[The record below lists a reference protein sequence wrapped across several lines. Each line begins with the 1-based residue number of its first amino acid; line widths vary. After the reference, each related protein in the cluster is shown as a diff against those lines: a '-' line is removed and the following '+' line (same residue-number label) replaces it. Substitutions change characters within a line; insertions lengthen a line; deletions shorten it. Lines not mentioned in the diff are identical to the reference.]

1 MTTSLIIIFIT
12 LLFSAFFSGMEI
24 AFVSVNR
31 LKVELDREQGSFAA
45 RLVSKLL
52 DRKKVFISAML
63 IGNNIAIVIY
73 GIYSGDLITD
83 LIVNKSSFLIES
95 RVISLLL
102 KTFISTII
110 VLVTAEFLPK
120 AFFGLKPN
128 KWLNIFSLPLTFIY
142 YLLYPL
148 AKFISWLS
156 KTLISAV
163 VKGDMTSEEIAFGN
177 IDLNYYLSEFRLEEQ
192 QDLDHEIQI
201 LQNALD
207 FKDLKA
213 RDCQIPRN
221 ELVTLN
227 IEESIETLRQQFIDT
242 GLSKVLIYRETV
254 DNIIGYVHSSELFNK
269 PESIKTVIRPVSI
282 VPEAMPANE
291 VLEQLIKQK
300 RNLAVVV
307 DEFGGTSGIVTIE
320 DIVEELF
327 GEIEDEHDLDELTEV
342 KISDNEY
349 KLSARLEIDYL
360 NHKYGLS
367 LPENDE
373 YETLGGMIVHYLED
387 IPKKNSNVLIEKFVL
402 TVLSVTD
409 TKIEEVKVSIND
421 K

>member
-63 IGNNIAIVIY
+63 IGNNISIVIY
-73 GIYSGDLITD
+73 GIYTGDLITD
-83 LIVNKSSFLIES
+83 LIVNQSSFLMES

-128 KWLNIFSLPLTFIY
+128 KWLNVFSLPLTFIY

-156 KTLISAV
+156 KTLISLV

-177 IDLNYYLSEFRLEEQ
+177 IDLNYYLSEFSVEAQ

-282 VPEAMPANE
+282 VPEPMPANE

-327 GEIEDEHDLDELTEV
+327 GEIEDEHDLDELTEI

>member
-31 LKVELDREQGSFAA
+31 LKVQLDREQGSFAA
-45 RLVSKLL
+45 KLVSKLL
-52 DRKKVFISAML
+52 DSKKVFISAML
-63 IGNNIAIVIY
+63 IGNNISIVIY
-73 GIYSGDLITD
+73 GIYTGNLITD
-83 LIVNKSSFLIES
+83 LIVNQSSFLMES

-102 KTFISTII
+102 KTFISTIM

-156 KTLISAV
+156 KTLISFV
-163 VKGDMTSEEIAFGN
+163 VKGDMNSEEIAFGN
-177 IDLNYYLSEFRLEEQ
+177 IDLNYYLREFSEEAQ

-213 RDCQIPRN
+213 RDCQVPRN

-227 IEESIETLRQQFIDT
+227 IDESIETLRQQFIDT
-242 GLSKVLIYRETV
+242 GLSKVLVYRETV

-269 PESIKTVIRPVSI
+269 PDSIKTVIRPVSI
-282 VPEAMPANE
+282 VPEPMPANE
-291 VLEQLIKQK
+291 LLEQLIKQK

-342 KISDNEY
+342 RISDNEY

-360 NHKYGLS
+360 NHKYGFS
-367 LPENDE
+367 LPENGQYD
-373 YETLGGMIVHYLED
+373 TLGGMIVHYLED

-409 TKIEEVKVSIND
+409 TKIEEVKLSIND
-421 K
+421 N

>member
-63 IGNNIAIVIY
+63 IGNNISIVIY
-73 GIYSGDLITD
+73 GIYTGDLITD
-83 LIVNKSSFLIES
+83 LIVNQSSFLMDS
-95 RVISLLL
+95 RVLSLLL

-156 KTLISAV
+156 KTLISVV
-163 VKGDMTSEEIAFGN
+163 VKGDMTSEELAFGN
-177 IDLNYYLSEFRLEEQ
+177 IDLNYYLSEFSVEAQ

-213 RDCQIPRN
+213 RDCQVPRN

-282 VPEAMPANE
+282 VPEPMPANE

-327 GEIEDEHDLDELTEV
+327 GEIEDEHDLDELTEI

>member
-1 MTTSLIIIFIT
+1 MTTSLIVIFIT

-24 AFVSVNR
+24 AFVSVSR

-45 RLVSKLL
+45 KLVSKLL
-52 DRKKVFISAML
+52 DKKKIFISAML

-83 LIVNKSSFLIES
+83 LVVSQSPFLMESS
-95 RVISLLL
+95 VISLLL

-110 VLVTAEFLPK
+110 VLITAEFLPK
-120 AFFGLKPN
+120 AFFGLSPN
-128 KWLNIFSLPLTFIY
+128 KWLNIFSLPLTFFY

-156 KTLISAV
+156 KTFISLV
-163 VKGDMTSEEIAFGN
+163 VKGDMNSEELAFGN
-177 IDLNYYLSEFRLEEQ
+177 IDLNYYLSEFSIEEQ
-192 QDLDHEIQI
+192 QELDHEIQI

-227 IEESIETLRQQFIDT
+227 IEESIEILRQQFIDT
-242 GLSKVLIYRETV
+242 GLSKVLIFRETV

-269 PESIKTVIRPVSI
+269 PESIKTVLRPVSI
-282 VPEAMPANE
+282 VPEPMPANE

-327 GEIEDEHDLDELTEV
+327 GEIEDEHDLDELTEI
-342 KISDNEY
+342 KISDNEF

-367 LPENDE
+367 FPENDE

-387 IPKKNSNVLIEKFVL
+387 IPEKNSNVLIEKFIL

-409 TKIEEVKVSIND
+409 TKIEEVKVSI
-421 K
+421 KE

>member
-63 IGNNIAIVIY
+63 IGNNISIVIY
-73 GIYSGDLITD
+73 GIYTGDLITD
-83 LIVNKSSFLIES
+83 LIVNQSSFLMES

-156 KTLISAV
+156 KTLISLV

-177 IDLNYYLSEFRLEEQ
+177 IDLNYYLSEFSVEAQ

-282 VPEAMPANE
+282 VPEPMPANE

-307 DEFGGTSGIVTIE
+307 DEFGGTS
-320 DIVEELF
+320 
-327 GEIEDEHDLDELTEV
+327 
-342 KISDNEY
+342 
-349 KLSARLEIDYL
+349 
-360 NHKYGLS
+360 
-367 LPENDE
+367 
-373 YETLGGMIVHYLED
+373 
-387 IPKKNSNVLIEKFVL
+387 
-402 TVLSVTD
+402 
-409 TKIEEVKVSIND
+409 
-421 K
+421 

>member
-31 LKVELDREQGSFAA
+31 LKVQLDREQGSFAA
-45 RLVSKLL
+45 KLVSKLL

-63 IGNNIAIVIY
+63 IGNNISIVIY
-73 GIYSGDLITD
+73 GIYTGDLITD
-83 LIVNKSSFLIES
+83 LIVNQSSFLMES

-156 KTLISAV
+156 KTLISFV
-163 VKGDMTSEEIAFGN
+163 VKGDMTNEEIAFGN
-177 IDLNYYLSEFRLEEQ
+177 IDLNYYLSEFSLEAQ

-213 RDCQIPRN
+213 RDCQVPRN

-227 IEESIETLRQQFIDT
+227 IDESIETLRQQFIDT
-242 GLSKVLIYRETV
+242 GLSKVLVYRETV

-269 PESIKTVIRPVSI
+269 PDRIKTIIRPVSI
-282 VPEAMPANE
+282 VPEPMPANE

-327 GEIEDEHDLDELTEV
+327 GEIEDEHDLDELTEIR
-342 KISDNEY
+342 ISDDEY

-367 LPENDE
+367 LPENEE

-409 TKIEEVKVSIND
+409 TKIEEVKLSIND
-421 K
+421 N

>member
-1 MTTSLIIIFIT
+1 
-12 LLFSAFFSGMEI
+12 MEI

-31 LKVELDREQGSFAA
+31 LKVQLDREQGSFAA
-45 RLVSKLL
+45 KLVSKLL

-63 IGNNIAIVIY
+63 IGNNISIVIY
-73 GIYSGDLITD
+73 GIYTGDLITD
-83 LIVNKSSFLIES
+83 LIVNQSSFLMES

-156 KTLISAV
+156 KTLISFV
-163 VKGDMTSEEIAFGN
+163 VKGDMTNEEIAFGN
-177 IDLNYYLSEFRLEEQ
+177 IDLNYYLSEFSLEAQ

-213 RDCQIPRN
+213 RDCQVPRN

-227 IEESIETLRQQFIDT
+227 IDESIETLRQQFIDT
-242 GLSKVLIYRETV
+242 GLSKVLVYRETV

-269 PESIKTVIRPVSI
+269 PDRIKTVIRPVSI
-282 VPEAMPANE
+282 VPEPMPANE

-327 GEIEDEHDLDELTEV
+327 GEIEDEHDLDELTEIR
-342 KISDNEY
+342 ISDDEY

-367 LPENDE
+367 LPENEE

-409 TKIEEVKVSIND
+409 TKIEEVKLSIND
-421 K
+421 N

>member
-63 IGNNIAIVIY
+63 IGNNISIVIY
-73 GIYSGDLITD
+73 GIYTGDLITD
-83 LIVNKSSFLIES
+83 LIVNQSSFLIES

-156 KTLISAV
+156 KTLISLV

-177 IDLNYYLSEFRLEEQ
+177 IDLNYYLSEFSVEAQ

-282 VPEAMPANE
+282 VPEPMPANE

-327 GEIEDEHDLDELTEV
+327 GEIEDEHDLDELTEI

-387 IPKKNSNVLIEKFVL
+387 IPKKNSNVLIEKFLL

-409 TKIEEVKVSIND
+409 TKIEEVKVSINE

>member
-1 MTTSLIIIFIT
+1 MTTSLIIIIIT

-31 LKVELDREQGSFAA
+31 LKVQLDREQGSFAA
-45 RLVSKLL
+45 KLVSKLL

-63 IGNNIAIVIY
+63 IGNNISIVIY
-73 GIYSGDLITD
+73 GIYTGDLITD
-83 LIVNKSSFLIES
+83 LIVNQSSFLMES

-156 KTLISAV
+156 KTLISFV
-163 VKGDMTSEEIAFGN
+163 VKGDMTNEEIAFGN
-177 IDLNYYLSEFRLEEQ
+177 IDLNYYLSEFSLEAQ

-213 RDCQIPRN
+213 RDCQVPRN

-227 IEESIETLRQQFIDT
+227 IDESIETLRQQFIDT
-242 GLSKVLIYRETV
+242 GLSKVLVYRETV

-269 PESIKTVIRPVSI
+269 PDRIKTIIRPVSI
-282 VPEAMPANE
+282 VPEPMPANE

-327 GEIEDEHDLDELTEV
+327 GEIEDEHDLDELTEIR
-342 KISDNEY
+342 ISDDEY

-409 TKIEEVKVSIND
+409 TKIEEVKLSIND
-421 K
+421 N

>member
-73 GIYSGDLITD
+73 GIYAGDLITD

-95 RVISLLL
+95 RISSLLL
-102 KTFISTII
+102 KTFISAII

-128 KWLNIFSLPLTFIY
+128 KWLNIFSLPLTVIY

-156 KTLISAV
+156 KTLISVV

-192 QDLDHEIQI
+192 QI

-307 DEFGGTSGIVTIE
+307 D
-320 DIVEELF
+320 
-327 GEIEDEHDLDELTEV
+327 
-342 KISDNEY
+342 
-349 KLSARLEIDYL
+349 RR
-360 NHKYGLS
+360 
-367 LPENDE
+367 
-373 YETLGGMIVHYLED
+373 
-387 IPKKNSNVLIEKFVL
+387 
-402 TVLSVTD
+402 
-409 TKIEEVKVSIND
+409 
-421 K
+421 

>member
-73 GIYSGDLITD
+73 GIYAGDLITD

-95 RVISLLL
+95 RISSLLL
-102 KTFISTII
+102 KTFISAII

-128 KWLNIFSLPLTFIY
+128 KWLNIFSLPLTVIY

-156 KTLISAV
+156 KTLISVV

-282 VPEAMPANE
+282 VPEAMPA
-291 VLEQLIKQK
+291 I
-300 RNLAVVV
+300 
-307 DEFGGTSGIVTIE
+307 TC
-320 DIVEELF
+320 
-327 GEIEDEHDLDELTEV
+327 
-342 KISDNEY
+342 
-349 KLSARLEIDYL
+349 RL
-360 NHKYGLS
+360 
-367 LPENDE
+367 
-373 YETLGGMIVHYLED
+373 
-387 IPKKNSNVLIEKFVL
+387 
-402 TVLSVTD
+402 
-409 TKIEEVKVSIND
+409 
-421 K
+421 